1 MSSNGIAQYASDA
14 DAMRTWSSIG
24 GCDIIAVFNGVECGS
39 IQAISVSVS
48 REKMP
53 NYTMGRAD
61 PVGFSRGKRGIAG
74 SMVGIVFNQS
84 WLMHTIRGNTTKRPA
99 HDTPLT
105 FFAGHREHRQFLR
118 VTGAGTVGTDPSEEA
133 NRRLVTGQAGGDVT
147 FYTGRTR
154 QQAWYADQIL
164 PFNIVITGANEY
176 GGGVAK
182 SIVGVEIL
190 NEATGVSVDDIMID
204 ESHTYIALGVTP
216 WMGLEFKNPKTGNG
230 IVEDRAV
237 DEILSQ
243 QGLNQSRSI
252 FSSAGN

>member
-1 MSSNGIAQYASDA
+1 MPGNGISTYASDA

-24 GCDIIAVFNGVECGS
+24 GCDIIAVFNGVECGT
-39 IQAISVSVS
+39 IQALSVSVS

-84 WLMHTIRGNTTKRPA
+84 WLMHTIRGNTTKRSA
-99 HDTPLT
+99 AEAGLT
-105 FFAGHREHRQFLR
+105 FWASKREYRQFLR
-118 VTGAGTVGTDPSEEA
+118 LTSAAARNAELADET
-133 NRRLVTGQAGGDVT
+133 NRALDAGGSNGDVV

-182 SIVGVEIL
+182 SVVGVEIL

-216 WMGLEFKNPKTGNG
+216 WMGLEYRSPRSGEIIAG
-230 IVEDRAV
+230 EEAV
-237 DEILSQ
+237 DEILARQ
-243 QGLNQSRSI
+243 NLTQAGAIFDAQSS
-252 FSSAGN
+252 

>member
-1 MSSNGIAQYASDA
+1 MAQNGISSFASDA
-14 DAMRTWSSIG
+14 DALRTWSSIG
-24 GCDIIAVFNGVECGS
+24 GCDIIAVFNGVECGT
-39 IQAISVSVS
+39 IQALSVSVS

-84 WLMHTIRGNTTKRPA
+84 WLMHTVRGNTTKRDA
-99 HDTPLT
+99 NEAGLT
-105 FFAGHREHRQFLR
+105 FWASKREYRQFLR
-118 VTGAGTVGTDPSEEA
+118 LTDASARNAELSDET
-133 NRRLVTGQAGGDVT
+133 NRALDAGQAGGDVV

-164 PFNIVITGANEY
+164 PFNVVITGANEY

-216 WMGLEFKNPKTGNG
+216 WMGLEFKSPRSGSTIGDD
-230 IVEDRAV
+230 EAV
-237 DEILSQ
+237 DEILSN
-243 QGLNQSRSI
+243 QGLDQAGSI
-252 FSSAGN
+252 FDAQS

>member
-1 MSSNGIAQYASDA
+1 MAGNGISSYASDA
-14 DAMRTWSSIG
+14 DGMRTWSSIG
-24 GCDIIAVFNGVECGS
+24 GCDIIAVFNGVECGT

-84 WLMHTIRGNTTKRPA
+84 WLMHTLRGNSTKRTA
-99 HDTPLT
+99 AQAGLT
-105 FFAGHREHRQFLR
+105 FWASKREYRQFLR
-118 VTGAGTVGTDPSEEA
+118 LTAASAQGNDLQDEQ
-133 NRRLVTGQAGGDVT
+133 NRRLDAGGAGGDVV

-216 WMGLEFKNPKTGNG
+216 WMGLEYKGPRSGQSVTGERV
-230 IVEDRAV
+230 VE
-237 DEILSQ
+237 EILSQ
-243 QGLNQSRSI
+243 QNLTQAGAIFDAQSQ
-252 FSSAGN
+252 

>member
-1 MSSNGIAQYASDA
+1 MPSANGISNYAFDG
-14 DAMRTWSSIG
+14 DAMRTWSSVG

-84 WLMHTIRGNTTKRPA
+84 WLMHTVRGNTTKRPSGES
-99 HDTPLT
+99 PLT
-105 FFAGHREHRQFLR
+105 FWASRREYRQFLR
-118 VTGAGTVGTDPSEEA
+118 LTDAGARGVDAIEES
-133 NRRLVTGQAGGDVT
+133 NRLLQAAQGGGAVS

-182 SIVGVEIL
+182 SIIGVEIL

-204 ESHTYIALGVTP
+204 ESHTFIALGVTP
-216 WMGLEFKNPKTGNG
+216 WMGLEFKNPKTGEGPTQDN
-230 IVEDRAV
+230 AV
-237 DEILSQ
+237 DELLSQ
-243 QGLNQSRSI
+243 QGLTQAGAI
-252 FSSAGN
+252 FDA